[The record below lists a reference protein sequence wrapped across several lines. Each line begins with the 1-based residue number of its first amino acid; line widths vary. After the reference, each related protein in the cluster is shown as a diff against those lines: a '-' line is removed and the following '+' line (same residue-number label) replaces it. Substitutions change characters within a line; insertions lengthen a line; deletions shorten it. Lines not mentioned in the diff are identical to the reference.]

1 MAEVNSKYKP
11 EINKIKLTDKQEF
24 FCQEYMIDLCGT
36 QAAIRA
42 GYSPKTAGV
51 IACELLKKPKID
63 ARIAQLQAERSR
75 RTGIN
80 ADRVI
85 REFAKIAF
93 LNAEDVVDMDSAT
106 VKEDADKDDTAAIQ
120 SVKVRTVPTENG
132 EIIEREV
139 RFVDKNRA
147 LEQLGRHLGIF
158 NDKLSISG
166 DVIDVKIGDDD
177 E

>member
-1 MAEVNSKYKP
+1 MADNNNKYKA
-11 EINKIKLTDKQEF
+11 EIKKIKLTDKQEF

-93 LNAEDVVDMDSAT
+93 LNAEDIVDMNSAT

-132 EIIEREV
+132 EITEREV
-139 RFVDKNRA
+139 KFVDKNRA

-166 DVIDVKIGDDD
+166 DIIDVKIGDDD